1 MVIKHLGQ
9 WRDLELKQVSADSR
23 ILRILHRKGTQL
35 ESVLMNYSKLSKD
48 ALDDSLLRLSRDYE
62 MIEISAP
69 HYANARRVRLTS
81 KGASYALELIC
92 EIKEWNAGGSLK
104 HPRPTLDELTANNPE
119 GLQTPLGGRVQI
131 PDEVTTKG

>member
-62 MIEISAP
+62 MVEISA
-69 HYANARRVRLTS
+69 LTM
-81 KGASYALELIC
+81 
-92 EIKEWNAGGSLK
+92 
-104 HPRPTLDELTANNPE
+104 RTLGESD
-119 GLQTPLGGRVQI
+119 
-131 PDEVTTKG
+131 